1 MREERSET
9 RGKGYRRVQKKNRR
23 ETKGKRD
30 REEERYEG
38 READMY

>member
-9 RGKGYRRVQKKNRR
+9 RGKRYRREQKKIRR